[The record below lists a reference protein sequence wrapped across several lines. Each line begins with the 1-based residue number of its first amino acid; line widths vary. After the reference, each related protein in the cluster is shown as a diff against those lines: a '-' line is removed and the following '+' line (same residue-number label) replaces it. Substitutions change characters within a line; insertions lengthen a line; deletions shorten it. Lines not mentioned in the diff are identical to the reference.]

1 MKRDAL
7 FEVEN
12 NIFKRIWVVVPY
24 FIAVI
29 ICILAAIPVFSNSIT
44 QDEAFSV
51 VLVRKNMAEMIK
63 DASADVHPP
72 LYYFLM
78 MLVKGALH
86 GRESLLAYRLLS
98 CAGTCFNLLLIGAT
112 MIRKRWGIMT
122 ANIYIIFFGLTY
134 YTMEYTVIV
143 RMYTWGTFFVT
154 LASLLALKA
163 YEEEKIKY
171 LVICGFVT
179 LAAMYTHYYALL
191 AVFLVWA
198 FLLVV
203 AAIRK
208 RKLIKGILLTGILIV
223 IGYFPWL
230 GIFIGQTDKVAQN
243 YWIQEYLF
251 GDMIRAPYI
260 MTEIAALPGVGYG
273 FQILVFAMFFLAIIR
288 KKYILIISSAIV
300 VGVLVISSLYSVLVQ
315 PIWIARYFYI
325 LWGLVSIV
333 VAVVIGEKYS
343 LFSIIP
349 QIAIIILLSF
359 YGYFCV
365 KTIFSEEIMQTN
377 VDEWMYFL
385 DENVDSEAYIM
396 VDDYEERI
404 MMYDYYF
411 PNAHILM
418 LQSMSEEQIADF
430 MQESN
435 DCQLWYLPNY
445 YFSTIGEERME
456 KIVMDYGYQ
465 MLDNNAKICH
475 IQYGSMRIRRVEK
488 VEEDE

>member
-1 MKRDAL
+1 M
-7 FEVEN
+7 
-12 NIFKRIWVVVPY
+12 
-24 FIAVI
+24 
-29 ICILAAIPVFSNSIT
+29 
-44 QDEAFSV
+44 
-51 VLVRKNMAEMIK
+51 
-63 DASADVHPP
+63 
-72 LYYFLM
+72 
-78 MLVKGALH
+78 
-86 GRESLLAYRLLS
+86 
-98 CAGTCFNLLLIGAT
+98 
-112 MIRKRWGIMT
+112 
-122 ANIYIIFFGLTY
+122 
-134 YTMEYTVIV
+134 IV

-359 YGYFCV
+359 YGYFYGSEIPIAFGD
-365 KTIFSEEIMQTN
+365 TISGPPEH
-377 VDEWMYFL
+377 VASRRL
-385 DENVDSEAYIM
+385 GENVSGEGVLWVKY
-396 VDDYEERI
+396 V
-404 MMYDYYF
+404 YY
-411 PNAHILM
+411 NYSRKVLAILYGFFCDIVFM
-418 LQSMSEEQIADF
+418 LGNNICDLFAKETLTMNIS
-430 MQESN
+430 
-435 DCQLWYLPNY
+435 
-445 YFSTIGEERME
+445 
-456 KIVMDYGYQ
+456 IVAM
-465 MLDNNAKICH
+465 
-475 IQYGSMRIRRVEK
+475 
-488 VEEDE
+488 